1 MVQRIGN
8 CGPQDRS
15 YRGNTGYDPGMPAT
29 VAAESTDALTAY
41 QWEPQPKAAAFV
53 RRVVDD
59 FLAKLPE
66 AAAFA
71 DRLYRET
78 GNRFADLIDTIHI
91 PDDEQIIHEIER
103 AGWKEVECSCFTV
116 WRNESGMFPK
126 IACDG
131 RDPPFH
137 WITLK
142 VESVGDFFAANGLRG
157 RLGHELCGDPGQ
169 AWRTGTIVD
178 DYDSRVLFDVI
189 ERHGSYG
196 WVVAHEPD
204 VEAIA
209 VVRERFR
216 LRSRD
221 EDEDEEFALRALDR
235 LVDGCIDRVG
245 RDVACDL
252 FFAAEREYWQR
263 RNAAARFQ
271 KARQDALGIGWANHD
286 HHTYRSSRRHFHRL
300 VALWEKLGFECR
312 ERFYPGPAAGWGAQV
327 MEQPVCGIVTFNDVD
342 ISEEEMR
349 MDFAHEPMEERDHLG
364 TVGLWC
370 GLHGE
375 SVLQAGMHHLECT
388 FDFDAL
394 EQQMKAEGG
403 IDTMPKFTDF
413 PHLKQAFTKGER
425 WAVDPARIDALLAKN
440 LITEH
445 QAKEFRKHGAIGSHL
460 ENLERND
467 GFKGFNQTGVTDIIA
482 RTDPRRQG

>member
-1 MVQRIGN
+1 METAQ
-8 CGPQDRS
+8 
-15 YRGNTGYDPGMPAT
+15 
-29 VAAESTDALTAY
+29 AAAGTDALTAFH
-41 QWEPQPKAAAFV
+41 WEPQPKAAAFV

-59 FLAKLPE
+59 FLQKLPE

-71 DRLYRET
+71 ERLYRET
-78 GNRFADLIDTIHI
+78 GNRFVDLVEGIELG
-91 PDDEQIIHEIER
+91 DDDAMIAGAEA
-103 AGWKEVECSCFTV
+103 AGWQVVGRTCYTMWQNPAGQFPRLCSDFV
-116 WRNESGMFPK
+116 QPAG
-126 IACDG
+126 
-131 RDPPFH
+131 
-137 WITLK
+137 WIGIHLK
-142 VESVGDFFAANGLRG
+142 VESVVDFCVANDFRPEPEVRLMGDPGSHGRLAILVDADDG
-157 RLGHELCGDPGQ
+157 RLGVSQNRSSPAFD
-169 AWRTGTIVD
+169 RTD
-178 DYDSRVLFDVI
+178 
-189 ERHGSYG
+189 GSTPPALG
-196 WVVAHEPD
+196 VVA
-204 VEAIA
+204 A
-209 VVRERFR
+209 VAESFR
-216 LRSRD
+216 LRDRVAEDDGAAFDQLD
-221 EDEDEEFALRALDR
+221 E
-235 LVDGCIDRVG
+235 LVDDAIDAVG

-342 ISEEEMR
+342 ISPDELST
-349 MDFAHEPMEERDHLG
+349 DFAHEPMQDRDKVS

-394 EQQMKAEGG
+394 KQQMETEGG
-403 IDTMPKFTDF
+403 IATMPKFSDF

-425 WAVDPARIDALLAKN
+425 WPVEPARIDALLAKG
-440 LITEH
+440 LVTAH
-445 QAKEFRKHGAIGSHL
+445 QAMEFRQNGAIGSHL

-467 GFKGFNQTGVTDIIA
+467 GFKGFNQTGVTDIIKA
-482 RTDPRRQG
+482 TDPRHQG